1 MENNNEKQEFEFSLV
16 SFFKIFKGKFKM
28 LVAIGLISAILGGV
42 VGALIA
48 TTGNKVYGNTLSFHL
63 PAEEKSEYSAVIP
76 LLESDL
82 FAEDILIGTK
92 TVEVV
97 TSDAESIKVK
107 IPDLPFSKDD
117 QEALSKL
124 EVERLKSSENINNYK
139 ALLKKLPL
147 EINNLK
153 SELDAANSAYA
164 PLKEEYSR
172 LWTVYSE
179 GLSLDAKEKLS
190 SLENSA
196 EYKNAK
202 NNFTAAQSA
211 YDNKL
216 IEQTNVEALIFAE
229 EKAFNI
235 ATTAAEAIISPLRE
249 QWAQNKTNKKS
260 ISNFQKNVTF
270 SFSTDEEVKPEEI
283 STDFLYVNITVPKDI
298 KEAEKLISAISENL
312 PQFIV
317 KNTAPAEKYDEI
329 RCVRISSSEVKD
341 LNDTSLIKNTTMYAI
356 IFFIVFEA
364 LTCIVIIGA
373 YLKKNWLPT
382 VMADESIENTENS
395 EENKD

>member
-1 MENNNEKQEFEFSLV
+1 MENNTEKQEFEFSLV

-48 TTGNKVYGNTLSFHL
+48 TTGNRIYGNTLSFHL
-63 PAEEKSEYSAVIP
+63 PTEEKSEYSAVIP

-92 TVEVV
+92 TVEII
-97 TSDAESIKVK
+97 TSDTESIKVK

-124 EVERLKSSENINNYK
+124 EAEKLKSSEKITDYK
-139 ALLKKLPL
+139 AILKKLPL
-147 EINNLK
+147 EITNLK
-153 SELDAANSAYA
+153 SKLDAANSAYS
-164 PLKEEYSR
+164 PLKDEYNR

-190 SLENSA
+190 VLENSA

-202 NNFTAAQSA
+202 SNFTAAQSA
-211 YDNKL
+211 YDNKI
-216 IEQTNVEALIFAE
+216 IEQTDLEASLFAE

-249 QWAQNKTNKKS
+249 QWAQNKNNKKS

-270 SFSTDEEVKPEEI
+270 SFSMDEEVKPEEI

-298 KEAEKLISAISENL
+298 KEAENLISAISENL

-329 RCVRISSSEVKD
+329 KCVRISSSEVKD
-341 LNDTSLIKNTTMYAI
+341 LNDTSLIKNTATYAI

>member
-1 MENNNEKQEFEFSLV
+1 MENNTEKQEFEFSLV

-48 TTGNKVYGNTLSFHL
+48 TTGNRIYGNTLSFHL
-63 PAEEKSEYSAVIP
+63 PTEEKSEYSAVIP

-92 TVEVV
+92 TVEII
-97 TSDAESIKVK
+97 TSDTESIKVK

-124 EVERLKSSENINNYK
+124 EAEKLKSSEKITDYK
-139 ALLKKLPL
+139 AILKKLPL
-147 EINNLK
+147 EITNLK
-153 SELDAANSAYA
+153 SKLDAANSAYS
-164 PLKEEYSR
+164 PLKDEYNR

-190 SLENSA
+190 VLENSA

-202 NNFTAAQSA
+202 SNFTAAQSA
-211 YDNKL
+211 YDNKI
-216 IEQTNVEALIFAE
+216 IEQTDLEASLFAE

-298 KEAEKLISAISENL
+298 KEAENLISAISENL

-329 RCVRISSSEVKD
+329 KCVRISSSEVKD
-341 LNDTSLIKNTTMYAI
+341 LNDTSLIKNTATYAI